1 MANIKAA
8 DVAKLRKATGAG
20 MMDCKNALVETDGN
34 FDDAIDIIRKK
45 GQAIANKR
53 ADRDAAEGCVLSK
66 VTEDGKTGMIVVVNC
81 ETDFVAKNDKFVK
94 FTNDIIELA
103 ISNNCKTIE
112 DLKALDFEGRTVEAQ
127 VLEQNGIIGE
137 KVELSYFARIDSENV
152 VPYIHAGN
160 KLATLVGFNE
170 TLDDIQI
177 GKDVAMQV
185 AAMNPVAVDKGD
197 VSKAVIEKEIEIGK
211 EQARQEGKPENLIEK
226 IAMGKLGKFYKENT
240 LLNQAF
246 VKDNKKTI
254 TQYLKESSKDLTV
267 TEFNR
272 FSLNA

>member
-53 ADRDAAEGCVLSK
+53 ADRDAAEGCVLSQASK
-66 VTEDGKTGMIVVVNC
+66 DGKTGMIVVVNC

-94 FTNDIIELA
+94 FTNDILELA
-103 ISNNCKTIE
+103 MSNNCKTIE
-112 DLKALDFEGRTVEAQ
+112 DVKGLDFEGRTVEAQ

-137 KVELSYFARIDSENV
+137 KVEFSYFARIDSENV

-170 TLDDIQI
+170 TLADIQI

-185 AAMNPVAVDKGD
+185 AAMNPVAIDKGD
-197 VSKAVIEKEIEIGK
+197 VSKEVIEKEIEIGK

-272 FSLNA
+272 YSLNA